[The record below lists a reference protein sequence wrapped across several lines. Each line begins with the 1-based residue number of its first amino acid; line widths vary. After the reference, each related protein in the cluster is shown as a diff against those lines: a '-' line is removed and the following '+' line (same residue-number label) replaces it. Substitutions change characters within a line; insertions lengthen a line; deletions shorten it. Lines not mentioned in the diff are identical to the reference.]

1 MGGEKLR
8 SVNRSF
14 SIRTRAAR
22 LTRHRRTRRPIR
34 PRLLPRTH
42 ASRFNKTHRLS
53 ISRRS
58 GRIKTR
64 KSRILRVSRRS
75 ASVRMRRICILR
87 VRTINNRLFEM
98 HIQLPR
104 IIFDS
109 RLLKISLSRINICV
123 SISNSRSNIITSGS
137 IHGQPQYTR
146 ILPQPRQIF
155 AHLILWAMK
164 PRRQQRV
171 DTPLTARAFPEV
183 NAVVDPGKEETIE
196 IEVIL
201 VDPLRR

>member
-1 MGGEKLR
+1 
-8 SVNRSF
+8 
-14 SIRTRAAR
+14 
-22 LTRHRRTRRPIR
+22 
-34 PRLLPRTH
+34 
-42 ASRFNKTHRLS
+42 
-53 ISRRS
+53 
-58 GRIKTR
+58 
-64 KSRILRVSRRS
+64 
-75 ASVRMRRICILR
+75 
-87 VRTINNRLFEM
+87 M

-171 DTPLTARAFPEV
+171 DTPLTARAFPEM
-183 NAVVDPGKEETIE
+183 NAIVDPEKEAKMEL
-196 IEVIL
+196 EVML
-201 VDPLRR
+201 VDPLRK

>member
-1 MGGEKLR
+1 
-8 SVNRSF
+8 
-14 SIRTRAAR
+14 
-22 LTRHRRTRRPIR
+22 
-34 PRLLPRTH
+34 
-42 ASRFNKTHRLS
+42 
-53 ISRRS
+53 
-58 GRIKTR
+58 
-64 KSRILRVSRRS
+64 
-75 ASVRMRRICILR
+75 
-87 VRTINNRLFEM
+87 M

-146 ILPQPRQIF
+146 ILPQPRRII

-164 PRRQQRV
+164 PKRQQRV

-196 IEVIL
+196 NEVIL